1 MAIDAQLDPEASPEA
16 QQLKLEHA
24 ARKIAYW
31 QRRAAYAA
39 VCHRK
44 RRARE
49 LGALGIDLNR
59 VVRCPP
65 WPTLSMLDLAEPLDP
80 ARWAPR

>member
-1 MAIDAQLDPEASPEA
+1 VAIDAQLDPEASPEV
-16 QQLKLEHA
+16 QKRRLEHA

-31 QRRAAYAA
+31 QRRAAHAA
-39 VCHRK
+39 TCHRK

-49 LGALGIDLNR
+49 LAALGIDFDR
-59 VVRCPP
+59 VVRCPT
-65 WPTLSMLDLAEPLDP
+65 WPTLSTLDLTEPLDP